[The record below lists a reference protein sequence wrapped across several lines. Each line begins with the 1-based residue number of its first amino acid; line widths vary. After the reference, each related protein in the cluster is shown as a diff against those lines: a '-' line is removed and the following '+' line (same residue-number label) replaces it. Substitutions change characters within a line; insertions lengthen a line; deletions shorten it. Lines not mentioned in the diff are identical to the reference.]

1 MNEETQPMEVYEDSA
16 RRIQSYWRSYRNR
29 KLFKLLVNTIRSAEQ
44 CLTAGALRQLSPK
57 EADLLKDPSLK
68 CRLRFRFAGPH
79 FPPSVV
85 FKIFQTGAGGQY
97 LSGKKLFTS
106 SNQAI
111 SDTCRMMGNRT
122 FMDLMSVDEI
132 HVRSRDIIEPQ
143 DVICVRDYMQYSSH
157 LDELPACLGGR
168 ENGWRFLSLKVLSRN
183 SRDDVKSGMKRPVV
197 RNLKK
202 GRSWGHS
209 RFSEQQLSQRGLS
222 SRCSTRAKITAARM
236 RRLYVMGDA
245 ERVSEEESNMDN
257 IKTDNQKSTA
267 EKYEIRIILPS
278 VQTEDYGDSSSESEW
293 EEEAEELCNWS
304 KQLNTDDVDAP
315 EFV

>member
-1 MNEETQPMEVYEDSA
+1 MEVYEDYA

-44 CLTAGALRQLSPK
+44 CLTAGALRQLSPR

-68 CRLRFRFAGPH
+68 CRLRFRFAGPQ

-106 SNQAI
+106 SNQ
-111 SDTCRMMGNRT
+111 
-122 FMDLMSVDEI
+122 F
-132 HVRSRDIIEPQ
+132 
-143 DVICVRDYMQYSSH
+143 SSH

-183 SRDDVKSGMKRPVV
+183 IRDDVKSGMKRPCVG
-197 RNLKK
+197 NLKK

-209 RFSEQQLSQRGLS
+209 RFSGQQLSQRGLS
-222 SRCSTRAKITAARM
+222 SRCSARAKITAARM
-236 RRLYVMGDA
+236 RRLYVLGDA
-245 ERVSEEESNMDN
+245 ERVSEEERNMDN
-257 IKTDNQKSTA
+257 INSYKTDNQKSTA

-278 VQTEDYGDSSSESEW
+278 VQTEDYGDSSSDSEW